1 MYSLRITYTGI
12 NYTYLYSIPQ
22 NVPMMSIWTH
32 MSAFIIKIMDVPV
45 IYLINTYVQVFL
57 YLYTAIYIL
66 GLYNSSFHNLV
77 IPLLLPYNKSQIT
90 TIDRL
95 VTLLEW

>member
-12 NYTYLYSIPQ
+12 NYTYLYSIPA
-22 NVPMMSIWTH
+22 NVH